1 MKRIGNVYSKI
12 YSMENLYEAH
22 KKARKDKGYYKEVKM
37 VDENPGLYLSVI
49 QYMLKNH
56 TYEISLDDYTV
67 QTINDKGK
75 ERELWKLPYFPH
87 RIIQW
92 AILLQIEDVFH
103 KVFTEFTCASLKG
116 RGIHYA
122 LKRTRDIVNNHQD
135 ESKYCLKM
143 DVHHFYQNIDH
154 EILKQMLRKKFKDKE
169 LLWLLDMIIDSR
181 KPVGV
186 PIGSYLSQYL
196 ANFYLS
202 YFDHWLKEELGCKHV
217 VRYMDDI
224 VIFDSSKERLH
235 EWFIKIERYLKDNL
249 KLEVKDNWQVFPTN
263 IRGVDFVGY
272 RTFVGYTLL
281 RKRTYKRF
289 KRRML
294 TIKKHGRHVT
304 YSDYCAF
311 NSYMGWL
318 RWCNS
323 RRLRD
328 KYWTPLLP
336 DVNNYYFTRIKKKR
350 GRK

>member
-12 YSMENLYEAH
+12 CSMENLYEAH

-122 LKRTRDIVNNHQD
+122 LKRTRGIVNNHQD

-154 EILKQMLRKKFKDKE
+154 ETLKQMLRKKFKDKE

-202 YFDHWLKEELGCKHV
+202 YFDHWLKEKLGCKHV

-235 EWFIKIERYLKDNL
+235 EWFDQIERYLNDNL
-249 KLEVKDNWQVFPTN
+249 KLDVKDNWQVFPTN
-263 IRGVDFVGY
+263 VRGVDFVGY

-281 RKRTYKRF
+281 RKRIYKRF
-289 KRRML
+289 KRKMA
-294 TIKKHGRHVT
+294 TIKKHGRHIA

-328 KYWTPLLP
+328 KYWVPLLP
-336 DVNNYYFTRIKKKR
+336 DVNNYYFTHIKRR
-350 GRK
+350 GTK